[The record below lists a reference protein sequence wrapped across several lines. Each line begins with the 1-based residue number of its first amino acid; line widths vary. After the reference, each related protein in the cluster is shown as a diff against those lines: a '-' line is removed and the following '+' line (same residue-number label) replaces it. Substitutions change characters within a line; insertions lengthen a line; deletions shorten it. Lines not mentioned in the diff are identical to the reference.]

1 MTDELGTPSPRK
13 LLTTVL
19 ATAMV
24 AALILVLIVL
34 PAEYQIDPTG
44 FGGLLGLDEL
54 AGVSLEAGGIE
65 IADAPE
71 GFVVLERGR
80 FNSEA
85 REVVLAPHEEMEIK
99 MALMEGATAVYSWTV
114 DGGAI
119 YSDFHAEP
127 FGEPEGGA
135 IRYDEAVSATEAH
148 GSVHAPFGGH
158 HGWYWVNP
166 NDFPVTVTLEVSGYY
181 SVLKERRAEAR

>member
-13 LLTTVL
+13 LLLTAL
-19 ATAMV
+19 ATSAV
-24 AALILVLIVL
+24 AALILILIVL

-44 FGGLLGLDEL
+44 FGRMLGLDRL
-54 AGVSLEAGGIE
+54 AGVTLEESGID
-65 IADAPE
+65 IADAPS
-71 GFVVLERGR
+71 GFAVLERGR
-80 FNSEA
+80 FRSEE
-85 REVVLAPHEEMEIK
+85 RLIEMAPHEEMEIK
-99 MALMEGATAVYSWTV
+99 MALVEGATAVFSWKV
-114 DGGAI
+114 EGGEI

-135 IRYDEAVSATEAH
+135 IRYDEAVSTFEEH

-166 NDFPVTVTLEVSGYY
+166 NDFPVSITLEVSGYY
-181 SVLKERRAEAR
+181 SVLKERRAELR